1 MKQSN
6 AFDTFKLTNKEKSI
20 YYMSLIIQIYLIYSI
35 LTNDEH
41 PNNKFAPP
49 SDLFEEIEGQ
59 RLEKYV
65 FETIYQIGSN
75 FEIFS
80 EDHITIMNNIY
91 EIICK
96 ENQLALKNMHSQLDD
111 IMRIYKQRN
120 YDEYITAHIE
130 ILHNSFNVFSALFNN
145 LSLTDIKY
153 INEEIINEINYVRKE
168 LYDYLY
174 RNEVI
179 VFFKTAEELAL
190 RDKKFY

>member
-1 MKQSN
+1 
-6 AFDTFKLTNKEKSI
+6 
-20 YYMSLIIQIYLIYSI
+20 
-35 LTNDEH
+35 
-41 PNNKFAPP
+41 
-49 SDLFEEIEGQ
+49 
-59 RLEKYV
+59 
-65 FETIYQIGSN
+65 
-75 FEIFS
+75 
-80 EDHITIMNNIY
+80 MNNIY

-168 LYDYLY
+168 E
-174 RNEVI
+174 EVHFRALI
-179 VFFKTAEELAL
+179 SIFENNHIPNNFSALEEMGIPIQTLDKLVSEELKGYSVNDLSKYLITNLNTLSKLDDMDRLFIKRAL
-190 RDKKFY
+190 LI

>member
-1 MKQSN
+1 
-6 AFDTFKLTNKEKSI
+6 
-20 YYMSLIIQIYLIYSI
+20 
-35 LTNDEH
+35 
-41 PNNKFAPP
+41 
-49 SDLFEEIEGQ
+49 
-59 RLEKYV
+59 
-65 FETIYQIGSN
+65 
-75 FEIFS
+75 
-80 EDHITIMNNIY
+80 MNNIY